1 MVGLRKCEYGKGKS
15 MARYRIDAETTAW
28 VHCEVEA
35 ESEEKAHDQAA
46 AAHRT
51 VWWFDDY
58 CYTAPVHIVAV
69 NRIGA
74 KVELERR

>member
-1 MVGLRKCEYGKGKS
+1 

-35 ESEEKAHDQAA
+35 ESEEKARAYAA
-46 AAHRT
+46 AARRS

-58 CYTAPVHIVAV
+58 CYTTPVNIVAV

-74 KVELERR
+74 RANVAAAG

>member
-1 MVGLRKCEYGKGKS
+1 
-15 MARYRIDAETTAW
+15 MAHYRIDAQTTAR

-35 ESEEKAHDQAA
+35 ESEEEARAQAA
-46 AAHRT
+46 AARRS

-58 CYTAPVHIVAV
+58 CYDAPVNIVAV

-74 KVELERR
+74 TGDVAAAG